1 MGIRGKGC
9 EMGREG
15 FGCGVD
21 STGAQNSEAD
31 AVLLYDGECGLCNR
45 LVRFL
50 LRRETTGRLNFATL
64 QGRFGQAALKRLGLP
79 QEDFDS
85 LVFLPDREG
94 DDFLQ
99 KTDGVVAVLAML
111 PGEWSRIASAVTLIP
126 RVCRDAGY
134 GLVARSRYA
143 LFGEYKPTPLPYAE
157 WAERIID

>member
-1 MGIRGKGC
+1 MRIRGKGC
-9 EMGREG
+9 EKWSER

-21 STGAQNSEAD
+21 SIGARNIEAG

-50 LRRETTGRLNFATL
+50 LRRETTGILKFAPL
-64 QGRFGQAALKRLGLP
+64 QGRFGQAALGRLGLP

-85 LVFLPDREG
+85 LVYLPDRDG
-94 DDFLQ
+94 DGYLQ

-111 PGEWSRIASAVTLIP
+111 PGEWPRLSRGLALIP
-126 RVCRDAGY
+126 QAWRDFGY

-143 LFGEYKPTPLPYAE
+143 LFGEYKPTPLPDPK
-157 WAERIID
+157 WADRIID